1 MESAWTYGIESG
13 SAVASENF
21 LNMWLVSVAL
31 HNYGGF
37 KPLNRHILKCFHI
50 RHLFIHLQN
59 TIARDLSLLP

>member
-31 HNYGGF
+31 HMEVSS
-37 KPLNRHILKCFHI
+37 R
-50 RHLFIHLQN
+50 
-59 TIARDLSLLP
+59 